1 MLRDRGRYALSI
13 NYWSVMKT
21 IICVGLLS
29 MTGAIFAAPDSLPRD
44 RLNLTATASVDVTRD
59 VLGIVFST
67 SKEGSDAA
75 VVQNQLKQA
84 LDAAL
89 AEARK
94 IAKSGLV
101 EVQTG
106 NFSRYPRYAPKGG
119 INGWQGTAELLV
131 EGKDAAAI
139 AQLTGRISS
148 MSIARVGYSL
158 SKEQR
163 EKVEGDVSAQAIAHF
178 KARATEYSR
187 QFGFNGYS
195 IGEVTVNSS
204 VSGNM
209 PMAAPPM
216 RFKAMAASADEA
228 LPVEAGKATVSVT
241 VNGSVLMTAR

>member
-1 MLRDRGRYALSI
+1 
-13 NYWSVMKT
+13 MKT
-21 IICVGLLS
+21 NICLALLAFA
-29 MTGAIFAAPDSLPRD
+29 GAATAGPDALPRD
-44 RLNLTATASVDVTRD
+44 RLNLSASASVEVTRD
-59 VLGIVFST
+59 VLGVAFST

-75 VVQNQLKQA
+75 VVQVQLKQA
-84 LDAAL
+84 LDSAL

-94 IAKSGLV
+94 IAKPGQV
-101 EVQTG
+101 AVQTG
-106 NFSRYPRYAPKGG
+106 NFSLYPRYAPKGG

-163 EKVEGDVSAQAIAHF
+163 EKAEAGVVVEAIALY
-178 KARATEYSR
+178 KARAADYAK

-204 VSGNM
+204 EPGHST
-209 PMAAPPM
+209 MAAPPM
-216 RFKAMAASADEA
+216 RYKAMAGATDES

>member
-1 MLRDRGRYALSI
+1 
-13 NYWSVMKT
+13 MKA
-21 IICVGLLS
+21 IICLGLLS
-29 MTGAIFAAPDSLPRD
+29 LAGGAFAASDALPRD
-44 RLNLTATASVDVTRD
+44 RLNLTASASVEVTRD

-75 VVQNQLKQA
+75 TVQTQLKQA
-84 LDAAL
+84 LEAAL
-89 AEARK
+89 TEARK
-94 IAKSGLV
+94 IAKPGQV

-106 NFSRYPRYAPKGG
+106 NFSLYPRYAAKGG
-119 INGWQGTAELLV
+119 INGWQGSAELLV

-139 AQLTGRISS
+139 AQLSGRINT

-163 EKVEGDVSAQAIAHF
+163 EKVEGDVTAQAIARF
-178 KARATEYSR
+178 KARAADYAR

-195 IGEVTVNSS
+195 IGEVSVNSADP
-204 VSGNM
+204 GNM

-228 LPVEAGKATVSVT
+228 LPVEAGKASVSVT
-241 VNGSVLMTAR
+241 VNGSVVMTAP

>member
-1 MLRDRGRYALSI
+1 MKSI
-13 NYWSVMKT
+13 ISLA
-21 IICVGLLS
+21 LLS
-29 MTGAIFAAPDSLPRD
+29 VAGGAFAAPDSLPRD
-44 RLNLTATASVDVTRD
+44 RLNLTATASVEVTRD
-59 VLGIVFST
+59 VLSVAFST

-75 VVQNQLKQA
+75 VVQAQLKQA

-94 IAKSGLV
+94 IAKPGQV

-106 NFSRYPRYAPKGG
+106 NFSLFPRYAPKGG

-131 EGKDAAAI
+131 EGRDAAAI
-139 AQLTGRISS
+139 AQLTGRIAG

-158 SKEQR
+158 SKAQR
-163 EKVEGDVSAQAIAHF
+163 EQVEGDVSAQAIKRF
-178 KARATEYSR
+178 KERATDYAR

-195 IGEVTVNSS
+195 IGEVS
-204 VSGNM
+204 VSGSEPGPM

-216 RFKAMAASADEA
+216 RYKAMAASADEA
-228 LPVEAGKATVSVT
+228 LPIEAGKATVSVT